1 MNTFFKVL
9 LVIAAVLGAL
19 WWLAVGLL
27 NWTAGAQTRS
37 ALDMLNTSDEVTIDA
52 DQIRLYLDGAGLRNL
67 RVTNPAGDRLT
78 IAEARVGASLWPL
91 LWGRELD
98 IRQIT
103 VRGLVFEPGE
113 EFLDTFLES
122 PSGDDEP
129 ATPAPAD
136 DGRSESPA
144 GEPTRQ
150 RPFTGLLQGGQPGD
164 PEGLPVRIRKAEV
177 DGTLLLPDDQ
187 RVALRLTLRDFGP
200 AREALVEGLF
210 EASLANLEFPI
221 REARIRSESRLRTHP
236 NGLPQSVEGRAWI
249 SLLTRETGESIDL
262 QVELSARGA
271 ESGEDYVLRVL
282 REGVETALVDFHG
295 QWNRAAQQVEGRLHL
310 GLTET
315 AVRGMPAWQHLRLPV
330 AEGTLEFTTS
340 SAPGA
345 SRESFRLNGSAD
357 LPVLVDLLDEERR
370 GKLLEGTIAAKLE
383 GWLDDEEAR
392 IKGTLGVENLR
403 TRDHERAPFGAVHQT
418 RMQRDEA
425 GLRVTGPVDLSGP
438 LTTSRGQL
446 VFEDLEDGREPLLRL
461 ELDRFDDREW
471 APVLDLLP
479 ELNADRFVV
488 KTP

>member
-9 LVIAAVLGAL
+9 LVIAAVIGAL
-19 WWLAVGLL
+19 WWLTVGLL

-67 RVTNPAGDRLT
+67 RVSNPAGDRLT

-122 PSGDDEP
+122 PSGDHEP

-136 DGRSESPA
+136 EGRPETPA
-144 GEPTRQ
+144 DEPARQ

-164 PEGLPVRIRKAEV
+164 PEGLRVRIRKAEV

-187 RVALRLTLRDFGP
+187 RVALRLTLRDFAP

-210 EASLANLEFPI
+210 EASLANLELPI
-221 REARIRSESRLRTHP
+221 REARIRTESRVQTYP

-249 SLLTRETGESIDL
+249 SLLTRETGESVDL
-262 QVELSARGA
+262 QMEFSARGT
-271 ESGEDYVLRVL
+271 ESGEGYAVDVL
-282 REGVETALVDFHG
+282 REGFENALVDFQG
-295 QWNRAAQQVEGRLHL
+295 DWNRATQQVEGRLHL

-315 AVRGMPAWQHLRLPV
+315 AVRGMPAWRHLRLPV
-330 AEGTLEFTTS
+330 AEGTLEFSAS

-345 SRESFRLNGSAD
+345 PQGSLRLNGSAD
-357 LPVLVDLLDEERR
+357 LPILVDLMDENRR
-370 GKLLEGTIAAKLE
+370 GQLRAGTIAVNLA
-383 GWLDDEEAR
+383 GQIDDSGSLVT
-392 IKGTLGVENLR
+392 GTVAVENLQPS
-403 TRDHERAPFGAVHQT
+403 DHEGAPFSGSHQT
-418 RMQRDEA
+418 RVLRNEA
-425 GLRVTGPVDLSGP
+425 GLRMTGPIELTGP
-438 LTTSRGQL
+438 AAASHGQL
-446 VFEDLEDGREPLLRL
+446 VFEDSRDGSNPRLHL
-461 ELDRFDDREW
+461 ELNRFDEREW
-471 APVLDLLP
+471 RPVLSLLP
-479 ELNADRFVV
+479 EFGVESFVL
-488 KTP
+488 TLP